1 MWWICTVSG
10 SSIVVVF
17 LGRGLLLLLVPRS
30 VTSLSPTCCSWV
42 RCLRARRICIGR
54 YDDTSIQVGGPLESI
69 EREHRWHAQELAEAF
84 MERFPEDPIVFAT
97 EDWRGDRD

>member
-1 MWWICTVSG
+1 MGARDRAGARSIFVDHVVSG
-10 SSIVVVF
+10 DME
-17 LGRGLLLLLVPRS
+17 
-30 VTSLSPTCCSWV
+30 
-42 RCLRARRICIGR
+42 RCLLAQLGPLPPCAAHLCVGR
-54 YDDTSIQVGGPLESI
+54 YDDTRIQVGGPPESI